1 VNNEAVSRARTY
13 PVVTVLI
20 VLGSDT
26 SAVLDLLRHSNWD
39 VQTAPCFED
48 AVGLLQSSTPA
59 VVVAPYRSSGS
70 LGWVDLLELLTKRCP
85 TPRLVVTD
93 RHADDSVWAG
103 ALSMGA
109 YDVLAQP
116 LDPGEVFRV
125 LTAAWQAWWYD
136 SLRNR
141 ATSGT

>member
-1 VNNEAVSRARTY
+1 MNDEAVSRARTS

-20 VLGSDT
+20 VLGSET

-48 AVGLLQSSTPA
+48 AVARLQSSTPA
-59 VVVAPYRSSGS
+59 VIVAPYRSNGS
-70 LGWVDLLELLTKRCP
+70 LGWVDLLELLTKRRP
-85 TPRLVVTD
+85 APRLVVTD
-93 RHADDSVWAG
+93 RHADDSVWAE
-103 ALSMGA
+103 ALSLGA

-116 LDPGEVFRV
+116 LDSGEVFRV

-136 SLRNR
+136 GLRNR
-141 ATSGT
+141 ASSRS